1 MALNSP
7 GVEVQVIDESFY
19 VPAEPSTR
27 PLIIFASKQDKANA
41 SGTGIARGTLKSNA
55 GKLWLV
61 TNQRELVD
69 LFGTPLFYKD
79 DSGNPIHGGE
89 LNEYGLQAAYSFLG
103 IANSVYVVRADVDL
117 NELKAQYTEP
127 GANPPEGTYWLDTQ
141 NTRVGVFEW
150 NGSPGTI
157 SGGQKFSNK
166 IPRIIT
172 DSNDLDNDGSP
183 LVSDGIA
190 GDYALVSV
198 SNLNKLYFKN
208 RNNAW
213 VLVGSNE
220 WHASWP
226 AIVGTEIPTVID
238 NGSKMYINNVLIS
251 SGTSLQSV
259 VNAIGNDSVVRG
271 VSAAIVDGKLAIY
284 SNGAVDSPEGD
295 SVASNTIDIRDGS
308 PSLLTALG
316 ITPGRYNG
324 PRLQISPHTQ
334 VPRFKSTDFDSIGRS
349 LARPTGSIWVKT
361 TDVNLGARW
370 RVKLWNVNTEDWDQI
385 AAPMYSNNEG
395 ALYGLDRAGGG
406 ANIPAGRVYVQFNFD
421 QDSGTDES
429 PRVANF
435 KIWRR
440 QRPDPTSIV
449 SSVIADDTFSA
460 TGGRDND
467 GIYRFTI
474 AETQAAQPLLMP
486 FKPITFT
493 ATGIG
498 VEDAKRLSA
507 AINAGDG
514 EINDPF
520 KHIEAS
526 VDSRNR
532 LVINHRIGGDFRM
545 REVPEEGPLEV
556 IFTSV
561 WSNDTLSGVANLY
574 QDPLDPIVGTAID
587 PLVPAEVYGTYWY
600 IASNWRP
607 LVYSASDN
615 PPQSLPENG
624 RLWFNSAAD
633 QVDIMIH
640 NGSKWV
646 GYLDTTSPYYPVNV
660 VGDLEIF
667 KTDPNGPM
675 IQATRPTL
683 QSDGTPLRNGDL
695 WIDSSDTENY
705 PALYKYD
712 GFSLT
717 WAPVD
722 TTDQTTEDGI
732 IFADARAGTDG
743 GVDNPITGEFTAPSG
758 TIQELLES
766 DFVDFD
772 CPDPDLYPRG
782 MLLFN
787 TRRSGFNVKKFVRNH
802 IDQNADNPRYPNVG
816 GGESMDEYY
825 PHRWVNESGNAPNG
839 AGLFGRKAQRSV
851 VVKKLKATTN
861 TNISIRDWERNT
873 FNLIATPGY
882 CENIQEMVTLNYDRK
897 LTAFVI
903 GDTPFRLTNDATS
916 LTNWGNNSALTTD
929 NNETG
934 LVTYDQYLGVY
945 YPSGFTSDNTG
956 SDIVVPASHMVL
968 RTIALSDAVSF
979 PWFAPAG
986 IRRGGINNASSIGYV
1001 DAAEGEFRPIAVN
1014 EGQRDALYSVN
1025 INPLTF
1031 LTGSGLVIFGQKTR
1045 ARAASALDRINV
1057 ARLVIYLRGQ
1067 LDKLCKPYIF
1077 EPNDKITRDELKTAT
1092 DSLMLDLVSKRAL
1105 YDFLTVCDESNN
1117 TPARIDRN
1125 ELWLDIAIEPVKA
1138 VEFIYIPL
1146 RLKNTGEIAGIANP
1160 TSSANR
1166 TQNSL
1171 STISFQ

>member
-27 PLIIFASKQDKANA
+27 PLIILASKQDKTNA
-41 SGTGIARGTLKSNA
+41 SGTGIARGTLKANA

-69 LFGTPLFYKD
+69 LFGTPLFYRD

-117 NELKAQYTEP
+117 GELQAQYNEP
-127 GANPPEGTYWLDTQ
+127 GANPPDGTYWLDTQ
-141 NTRVGVFEW
+141 NTRVGIFEW
-150 NGSPGTI
+150 NGSPGTV
-157 SGGQKFSNK
+157 SGGQKFTNK
-166 IPRIIT
+166 VPRIIT
-172 DSNDLDNDGSP
+172 NSNSLDNDGSP
-183 LVSDGIA
+183 KGSIGIS

-208 RNNAW
+208 RNNQW
-213 VLVGSNE
+213 VLVGSND

-226 AIVGTEIPTVID
+226 TVTGTAVNPTLTP
-238 NGSKMYINNVLIS
+238 GSTMYINGVLIT
-251 SGTSLQSV
+251 SGSTLNSLVS
-259 VNAIGNDSVVRG
+259 AIGNNSTVRG
-271 VSAAIVDGKLAIY
+271 VSASIIDGKLAIY
-284 SNGAVDSPEGD
+284 SNGAVDSPQLD
-295 SVASNTIDIRDGS
+295 STSSNTIVIRDGTGG
-308 PSLLTALG
+308 LLTTLG
-316 ITPGRYNG
+316 ITAANYNG
-324 PRLQISPHTQ
+324 PRLQVSPHTQ
-334 VPRFKSTDFDSIGRS
+334 VPRYKATDYDSFGRA
-349 LARPTGSIWVKT
+349 LARPTGSVWIKT

-370 RVKLWNVNTEDWDQI
+370 RVKQWNATTEDWDQI
-385 AAPMYSNNEG
+385 NAPMYSNNEA

-406 ANIPAGRVYVQFNFD
+406 AGIAAGRVYVQYNFEED
-421 QDSGTDES
+421 TGTDET

-435 KIWRR
+435 KIWKRE
-440 QRPDPTSIV
+440 RPDPTVIV
-449 SSVIADDTFSA
+449 SSVIANDTF
-460 TGGRDND
+460 DN
-467 GIYRFTI
+467 GVTYSFTL
-474 AETQAAQPLLMP
+474 AETQLAVLALQP
-486 FKPITFT
+486 FKPISFL
-493 ATGIG
+493 ATGVG
-498 VEDAKRLSA
+498 TVDAERLA
-507 AINAGDG
+507 DAINAGDG
-514 EINDPF
+514 TNADPF
-520 KHIEAS
+520 KNIEAS

-532 LVINHRIGGDFRM
+532 VVISHRIGGDFRL
-545 REVPEEGPLEV
+545 RETPGTGPLER
-556 IFTSV
+556 IFTGV

-574 QDPLDPIVGTAID
+574 QDPLDPIVGTPID
-587 PLVPAEVYGTYWY
+587 PLIPAGDAYGTYWY
-600 IASNWRP
+600 IASNWKP
-607 LVYSASDN
+607 LVYTASED
-615 PPQSLPENG
+615 PPQSLPANG
-624 RLWFNSAAD
+624 RLWFSSAAEEI
-633 QVDIMIH
+633 DIMIH
-640 NGSKWV
+640 NGTKWV
-646 GYLDTTSPYYPVNV
+646 GYLDPTSPYYPVNV
-660 VGDLEIF
+660 VGDIDAF
-667 KTDPNGPM
+667 KTDPNGP
-675 IQATRPTL
+675 ITQATRPTL

-695 WIDSSDTENY
+695 WIDTSDTENF

-712 GFSLT
+712 GFTLT
-717 WAPVD
+717 WVPVD
-722 TTDQTTEDGI
+722 NTDQTTEDGI

-743 GVDNPITGEFTAPSG
+743 GVDDGVDFTAPSG
-758 TIQELLES
+758 TIVELLENN
-766 DFVDFD
+766 FVDFD

-802 IDQNADNPRYPNVG
+802 IDQDLDNERYF
-816 GGESMDEYY
+816 GESMEQYY

-839 AGLFGRKAQRSV
+839 AGLFGRKAQRRV
-851 VVKKLKATTN
+851 VVKRLKAMTD
-861 TNISIRDWERNT
+861 TNITIRDWERNT

-882 CENIQEMVTLNYDRK
+882 CENIQNMVTLNYDRK
-897 LTAFVI
+897 LTGFVV

-916 LTNWGNNSALTTD
+916 ITNWGSNSALTTD
-929 NNETG
+929 NNEDG
-934 LVTYDQYLGVY
+934 LITYDQYLGVY

-956 SDIVVPASHMVL
+956 NDIVVPASHMVL

-1001 DAAEGEFRPIAVN
+1001 DANEGEFRPVAIN

-1025 INPLTF
+1025 MNPLTF
-1031 LTGSGLVIFGQKTR
+1031 LTGSGLVVFGQKTR
-1045 ARAASALDRINV
+1045 ARAASALDRVNV

-1092 DSLMLDLVSKRAL
+1092 DSLMLDLVSKRAI

-1117 TPARIDRN
+1117 TPQRIDRN

-1160 TSSANR
+1160 TTSANR
-1166 TQNSL
+1166 NQNSPA
-1171 STISFQ
+1171 TINL

>member
-27 PLIIFASKQDKANA
+27 PLIILASKQDKTNA
-41 SGTGIARGTLKSNA
+41 SGTGIARGTLKANA

-69 LFGTPLFYKD
+69 LFGTPLFYRD

-117 NELKAQYTEP
+117 GELVAQYNEP
-127 GANPPEGTYWLDTQ
+127 GANPPDGTYWLDTQ
-141 NTRVGVFEW
+141 NTRVGIFEW
-150 NGSPGTI
+150 NGSPGTV
-157 SGGQKFSNK
+157 SGGQKFTNK

-172 DSNDLDNDGSP
+172 SANDLDNDGSP
-183 LVSDGIA
+183 KPSIGIN

-208 RNNAW
+208 RLNAW
-213 VLVGSNE
+213 VLVGSND
-220 WHASWP
+220 WHSSWP
-226 AIVGTEIPTVID
+226 TVTGTAVNPTLTP
-238 NGSKMYINNVLIS
+238 GSTMYINGILVT
-251 SGTSLQSV
+251 SGSSLQSLKT
-259 VNAIGNDSVVRG
+259 AIGNNSTIRG
-271 VSAAIVDGKLAIY
+271 VSADVIDGKLEIY
-284 SNGAVDSPEGD
+284 SNGAVDSEQLD
-295 SVASNTIDIRDGS
+295 STSSNTIVIRDGTGG
-308 PSLLTALG
+308 LLAAVGLTAG
-316 ITPGRYNG
+316 NYNG
-324 PRLQISPHTQ
+324 PRMQISPHTQ
-334 VPRFKSTDFDSIGRS
+334 VPRYKSTDFDSLGRS

-370 RVKLWNVNTEDWDQI
+370 RVKLWNSNTEDWDQVN
-385 AAPMYSNNEG
+385 APMYSNNEA

-406 ANIPAGRVYVQFNFD
+406 ANIAAGRVYVQYNFEED
-421 QDSGTDES
+421 TGTDS
-429 PRVANF
+429 TPRVANF
-435 KIWRR
+435 KIWKRE
-440 QRPDPTSIV
+440 RPDPTTIV
-449 SSVIADDTFSA
+449 SSVISDGTFDNGETYTFS
-460 TGGRDND
+460 
-467 GIYRFTI
+467 I
-474 AETQAAQPLLMP
+474 AETQAAVLALGA
-486 FKPITFT
+486 FKTISFE
-493 ATGIG
+493 ATGVG
-498 VEDAKRLSA
+498 SEDAERLA
-507 AINAGDG
+507 EAINAGDG
-514 EINDPF
+514 TSVDPF
-520 KHIEAS
+520 KNIEAS
-526 VDSRNR
+526 IDTRNR
-532 LVINHRIGGDFRM
+532 LVINHRIGGDFRL
-545 REVPEEGPLEV
+545 REVPEQGPLER
-556 IFTSV
+556 IFTGV
-561 WSNDTLSGVANLY
+561 WNNDSLSGVANLY
-574 QDPLDPIVGTAID
+574 QDPLDPYVGEPID
-587 PLVPAEVYGTYWY
+587 PLIPAGDAYGTYWY
-600 IASNWRP
+600 IASNWKP
-607 LVYSASDN
+607 LVYTASED
-615 PPQSLPENG
+615 PPQALPTDG
-624 RLWFNSAAD
+624 RLWYNSAVD
-633 QVDIMIH
+633 EVDIMIH
-640 NGSKWV
+640 NGTKWV
-646 GYLDTTSPYYPVNV
+646 GYLDPTSPYYPVNV
-660 VGDLEIF
+660 VGDLDAF
-667 KTDPNGPM
+667 KTDPNGPI

-683 QSDGTPLRNGDL
+683 QSDGTPLRNGDI
-695 WIDSSDTENY
+695 WIDTSDIENY
-705 PALYKYD
+705 PVLYKYD
-712 GFSLT
+712 GFTLT
-717 WAPVD
+717 WVPVD
-722 TTDQTTEDGI
+722 TSDQTTEDGI

-743 GVDNPITGEFTAPSG
+743 GTDDGINFVAPSG
-758 TIQELLES
+758 TISDLLVNN
-766 DFVDFD
+766 FVDFD
-772 CPDPDLYPRG
+772 APDPDLYPRG

-802 IDQNADNPRYPNVG
+802 IDQDLDNERYF
-816 GGESMDEYY
+816 GESMETYY
-825 PHRWVNESGNAPNG
+825 PHRWVNESGNAPDG
-839 AGLFGRKAQRSV
+839 SGLFGRKAQRRV
-851 VVKKLKATTN
+851 VVKRLKSTTDA
-861 TNISIRDWERNT
+861 NIAIRDWERNT

-882 CENIQEMVTLNYDRK
+882 TENIQNMVTLNYDRK

-916 LTNWGNNSALTTD
+916 LVNWGNNSALTTD
-929 NNETG
+929 NNEDG

-956 SDIVVPASHMVL
+956 NDIVVPASHMVL

-1001 DAAEGEFRPIAVN
+1001 DAQEGEFRPVAVN

-1045 ARAASALDRINV
+1045 ARAASALDRVNV

-1092 DSLMLDLVSKRAL
+1092 DSLMLDLVSKRAI
-1105 YDFLTVCDESNN
+1105 YDYLTVCDESNN

-1146 RLKNTGEIAGIANP
+1146 RLKNTGEIAGISNP

-1166 TQNSL
+1166 IQNSTAL
-1171 STISFQ
+1171 TNFQ